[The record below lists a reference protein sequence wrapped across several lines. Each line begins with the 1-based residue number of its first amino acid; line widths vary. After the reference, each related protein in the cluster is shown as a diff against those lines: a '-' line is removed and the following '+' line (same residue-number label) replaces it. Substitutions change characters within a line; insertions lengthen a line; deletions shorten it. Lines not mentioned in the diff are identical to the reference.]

1 MISTITRA
9 SRSMRTLASAILL
22 MLFLLPASSHAADVT
37 VGCFGGSGGAYPSI
51 NAALAAIGPVGPSTI
66 TVTGTCTESVGL
78 FKARSITIVAPVA
91 GGAGSGGATIVGLQ
105 DNDTFDIGLF
115 SQNIALQNLEIRGN
129 PASSIGLGV
138 SIFNNSQANIILC
151 NIHDNPDGGVSA
163 DSSSQVA
170 LDSSILQNSSNGDG
184 LDVTN
189 DSTAD
194 MVSTTI
200 QNNGGFG
207 ITVFNR
213 SGIVI
218 RRQNLIQNNA
228 GGVGISAVDSSKVQM
243 QTADPALFTTIQRHA
258 LNGIQIGDQV
268 MLRMGGGPHAIQGNG
283 SACPTDPT
291 CGGISALRNS
301 TMRLTSGNIS
311 GNQGSGISAEQ
322 LVDFGLNNTTISNN
336 TGDGVHIR
344 RISIGQFVTAN
355 TITGNGGASVS
366 CDTTS
371 LVVGDLSTFSKIAC
385 SQIERTLGP
394 PRPGNPKQPHP

>member
-1 MISTITRA
+1 MIRNIVSRA
-9 SRSMRTLASAILL
+9 SAFAILL
-22 MLFLLPASSHAADVT
+22 ALFLLPAVSQAANVT
-37 VGCFGGSGGAYPSI
+37 VGCPGGSGGTYPSI
-51 NAALAAIGPVGPSTI
+51 NAALAAIGAIGPSTI
-66 TVTGTCTESVGL
+66 TVTGTCNESVGL

-105 DNDTFDIGLF
+105 DNDTFDIGLL
-115 SQNIALQNLEIRGN
+115 SQDITLQNLEIRGN
-129 PASSIGLGV
+129 PASSFGFGV
-138 SIFNNSQANIILC
+138 SIFTNSQANIFSC

-170 LDSSILQNSSNGDG
+170 LKNTTLQNSSNGDG

-200 QNNGGFG
+200 QNNAGDG
-207 ITVFNR
+207 IFVFSR

-218 RRQNLIQNNA
+218 RRKNLIQNNA
-228 GGVGISAVDSSKVQM
+228 AGVGIFAADSSKVQM
-243 QTADPALFTTIQRHA
+243 QTADPALFTTIQGHNQ
-258 LNGIQIGDQV
+258 NGIQLGDQV
-268 MLRMGGGPHAIQGNG
+268 MLRMGGGPHTIQNNG

-291 CGGISALRNS
+291 CGGIFAIRNS
-301 TMRLTSGNIS
+301 TMRLASGNIS
-311 GNQGSGISAEQ
+311 GNQGSGIAVEQ
-322 LVDFGLNNTTISNN
+322 LADLGLDNATVSNN

-344 RISIGQFVTAN
+344 RISVGQFGSVAPN
-355 TITGNGGASVS
+355 TITGNGGASIF

-385 SQIERTLGP
+385 SRIERPLGP
-394 PRPGNPKQPHP
+394 PRPGSVRQPNP

>member
-243 QTADPALFTTIQRHA
+243 QTADPALFTTIQGHA

-336 TGDGVHIR
+336 TGDGVRIR

>member
-66 TVTGTCTESVGL
+66 TVTGTCNESVGL

-243 QTADPALFTTIQRHA
+243 QTADPALFTTIQGHA